1 VTGGSGGANGQAGK
15 GFGSGIFLQG
25 SGTLTLNPGAGQTQ
39 TIGDVIADQTGS
51 AGSGGSWSLVKN
63 GAGTTILNG
72 ANTYSGGTTVSAGI
86 LQGNTTGL
94 QGNITNN
101 ASVVFDQAGNGTY
114 AGTMSGS
121 GTLTKAGA
129 GDLTL
134 SGTNGYSGGTIVTAG
149 TLLFGADAN
158 LGAAG
163 ATITLNGGSI
173 GNTPNAAL
181 TSNRPVTITN
191 SGGFRVTSN
200 PLTWSGTIGGSGT
213 LTKSGGGDLILSG
226 TNSYAGGTTVTGGVL
241 RFASDASLGAA
252 GTGITLNGGSVGT
265 TTDTPAASSN
275 GRSITLAG
283 NGGIDVALHPFTWA
297 GNIGGG
303 GAFIKTGDGE
313 LELTGSNTYSGGT
326 VVRRGTV
333 RVASDAK
340 LGAAGTAVTLQN
352 NGALRAS
359 DTFISNRAFKL
370 ISGGGVF
377 LVDPDKTLTLNGVVS
392 GDSLTKVAAGTL
404 VLGRA
409 NTYTGNTNMNGG
421 TVQGKTGSI
430 RGNIV
435 FDPNAANTIA
445 RSVVFDQG
453 GDGTFARNIT
463 GIGSLTKTGFGK
475 LILSGTNTYSTGT
488 TVSGGILQGTT
499 ASLQGNILNNAA
511 VVVDQA
517 TSGTYAGNMTGTGT
531 LTKNGTGK
539 VSLAGTSSVGGG
551 TTLNAG
557 ALAVNGKLT
566 SNVLL
571 NGGILN
577 GVGNITGNV
586 TENGGEIA
594 PGNSIGNLTINGN
607 LVVNRG
613 TLEFEINASGDSDRI
628 TIVGA
633 GHTAN
638 LTAGILQL
646 VAQPGTYAPNTRY
659 TIVTAPAGG
668 IASFGSLTG
677 SVGLMTPTLSYDAN
691 NLYLS
696 LLLLPGTFVA
706 AGQTTN
712 QRAVGGALDAI
723 AASGNLGGVVTVVAN
738 LDPQQAP
745 AALQA
750 LSPEPYADFGTL
762 NVRAGQ
768 LFMNAVGQQ
777 LASGRGLVASGGN
790 SVALAPEC
798 VVACDADGP
807 APAPLRAWISGIGG
821 AGSVPGDGNAAGL
834 TYNFGGTAVG
844 IDYRLDPRF
853 LVGLAAG
860 YSHGTQ
866 WAGNFQGNGTAD
878 TVSAALYGSYTE
890 GRFYAD
896 ALAGYAHADNRLTRP
911 VAIPGLA
918 PQAASGRTGADQFL
932 GQLEAG
938 YGFGLYAPAQ
948 ATLTPFARLQ
958 VVTVNQAGFTES
970 GADLFDLGVA
980 AQATTSARSTLG
992 IDLAGAIEVGAR
1004 APLALKLRLGWMHEY
1019 ADTNRPITAAF
1030 TGVPTSTFTVA
1041 GASPPRDSAVIG
1053 LAASL
1058 AVSQSTSLYLGYD
1071 GELGGGAANH
1081 ALTAGLRIVW

>member
-1 VTGGSGGANGQAGK
+1 MVSCLQTSLFGETCLSTSALRPLATVLVAAGAFAATLPASAANFNVASDAQLRNAISSAAAGDTITFTANITLSSNLPQVQRHVIIDGGNFTLSGNNQCRGLIVQSSSVIISNLTIANARAQGGNGGAGGQLAGGGGGGAGLGGALYVASDAQVTLNNVSLQNNTAQGGNGAGTSGAGGNFVGGGGGGMFGDGTAAKRGSPDVPGQGGAGGGGNGSGFGGAGMPGGFGGGGGGGDLGGGAGGFGGGGGGSKSSPASGGFGGGNGSAGLGGGGAGLGGAIFVQEGGLLVLGGNLTISDNKVAG
-15 GFGSGIFLQG
+15 GAGSNSAVAGRGIGPGIFLHGNG
-25 SGTLTLNPGAGQTQ
+25 SFTVVPDSGEVQ
-39 TIGDVIADQTGS
+39 TIGDAIVDQTGV

-63 GAGTTILNG
+63 GAGTTILTGMN
-72 ANTYSGGTTVSAGI
+72 AYSGGIVVNGGV
-86 LQGNTTGL
+86 LQGNTSSLRGNIALTWQSQNPAPGAVVFDVTSHETYR
-94 QGNITNN
+94 GNIT
-101 ASVVFDQAGNGTY
+101 G
-114 AGTMSGS
+114 SGS
-121 GTLTKAGA
+121 FTKTGIGTLVLDGTNTYTGGTIVKAG
-129 GDLTL
+129 TL
-134 SGTNGYSGGTIVTAG
+134 SGTT
-149 TLLFGADAN
+149 
-158 LGAAG
+158 
-163 ATITLNGGSI
+163 
-173 GNTPNAAL
+173 
-181 TSNRPVTITN
+181 R
-191 SGGFRVTSN
+191 
-200 PLTWSGTIGGSGT
+200 
-213 LTKSGGGDLILSG
+213 
-226 TNSYAGGTTVTGGVL
+226 
-241 RFASDASLGAA
+241 
-252 GTGITLNGGSVGT
+252 
-265 TTDTPAASSN
+265 
-275 GRSITLAG
+275 
-283 NGGIDVALHPFTWA
+283 
-297 GNIGGG
+297 
-303 GAFIKTGDGE
+303 
-313 LELTGSNTYSGGT
+313 
-326 VVRRGTV
+326 
-333 RVASDAK
+333 
-340 LGAAGTAVTLQN
+340 
-352 NGALRAS
+352 
-359 DTFISNRAFKL
+359 
-370 ISGGGVF
+370 
-377 LVDPDKTLTLNGVVS
+377 
-392 GDSLTKVAAGTL
+392 
-404 VLGRA
+404 
-409 NTYTGNTNMNGG
+409 
-421 TVQGKTGSI
+421 
-430 RGNIV
+430 
-435 FDPNAANTIA
+435 
-445 RSVVFDQG
+445 
-453 GDGTFARNIT
+453 
-463 GIGSLTKTGFGK
+463 
-475 LILSGTNTYSTGT
+475 
-488 TVSGGILQGTT
+488 
-499 ASLQGNILNNAA
+499 SLQGNILNDGAL
-511 VVVDQA
+511 VFQQGFD
-517 TSGTYAGNMTGTGT
+517 GTYAGNVTSGGPLSTFTKRGNGKLNLTGA
-531 LTKNGTGK
+531 
-539 VSLAGTSSVGGG
+539 VDAGL
-551 TTLNAG
+551 TTLWQG
-557 ALAVNGKLT
+557 GLAVNGGL
-566 SNVLL
+566 SGNVLL
-571 NGGILN
+571 NGGVLS
-577 GVGNITGNV
+577 GVGNVTGNI
-586 TENGGEIA
+586 TLNGGEIA

-613 TLEFEINASGDSDRI
+613 TLEFEINASGASDRI
-628 TIVGA
+628 TVVGA

-659 TIVTAPAGG
+659 TIVSAPAGG

-677 SVGLMTPTLSYDAN
+677 SVGLLTPTLSYDAN

-696 LLLLPGTFVA
+696 LLLLPGTFAA

-723 AASGNLGGVVTVVAN
+723 AASGNLGGVVTTMAN

-821 AGSVPGDGNAAGL
+821 AGSVPGDGNASGL

-878 TVSAALYGSYTE
+878 TVSAALYGSYSD

-958 VVTVNQAGFTES
+958 VVTVDQAGFTES
-970 GADLFDLGVA
+970 GADLFDLSVSS
-980 AQATTSARSTLG
+980 QATTSARSTLG
-992 IDLAGAIEVGAR
+992 VDLAGAIEVGAR

-1071 GELGGGAANH
+1071 GELGGGADNH